1 MDVRERRRVATILA
15 LTFVAGLVIGRGVL
29 QRPAAPTCA
38 ADQQASQTT
47 QLFFGTRK
55 KDGSEVS
62 AADWQAFVAEEI
74 APRFK
79 EGFTLLSG
87 TGYWQE
93 APGQPPARETS
104 HVLVRVHKGTPAER
118 QDFEAIV
125 ARYKTRFAQQSVL
138 VLEQQACVRF

>member
-1 MDVRERRRVATILA
+1 MDVRERRRVAAVLA
-15 LTFVAGLVIGRGVL
+15 LMFVSGLVIGRGVL
-29 QRPAAPTCA
+29 QRPALPACV
-38 ADQQASQTT
+38 ADQQVSHTT

-62 AADWQAFVAEEI
+62 AAEWQAFVAEEI

-93 APGQPPARETS
+93 TPGQPPAREAS
-104 HVLVRVHKGTPAER
+104 HVLVRVHKGTPADR
-118 QDFEAIV
+118 QDFETII
-125 ARYKTRFAQQSVL
+125 ARYKARFAQQSVL
-138 VLEQQACVRF
+138 LVEQQACVRF